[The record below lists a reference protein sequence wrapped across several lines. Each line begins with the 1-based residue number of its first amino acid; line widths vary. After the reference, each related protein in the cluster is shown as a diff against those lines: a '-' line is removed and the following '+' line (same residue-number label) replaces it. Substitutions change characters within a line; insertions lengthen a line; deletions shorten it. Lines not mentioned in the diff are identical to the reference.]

1 MLKVAET
8 ILTNSRSLEVD
19 DSVMSIKKV
28 LTIIDEDPAAPKNL
42 SAAAK
47 RAAELPSA
55 PDAKKAKTA

>member
-1 MLKVAET
+1 MLQH
-8 ILTNSRSLEVD
+8 LGSYLQDRQ
-19 DSVMSIKKV
+19 KV

-55 PDAKKAKTA
+55 PDAKKSKTA